1 MRSDPSLS
9 TTGLPD
15 TSSGGSAPVPGA
27 GQEAGERPKRQ
38 DIDVFG
44 LSHPGKV
51 RTENQDHFL
60 VASLHKVMSVQQSSL
75 PSELVKDTVSGARG
89 WLVLVADGVGGSPG
103 GKDASVA
110 ALMALTRY
118 VTNTVDLYQQVDPAN
133 EAAFVEQL
141 RRSVDRTHQAVIAEG
156 EHDWGRRGMA
166 TTLTL
171 VMFVWP
177 RAYLVHVGDSRCYRV
192 RQGKLEQL
200 TRDQTMAQAMLEA
213 GLLTPDQAEASRLKH
228 VLWSAVGGKE
238 AVPDVRVADHE
249 WDDLMLLCTDGLT
262 KHVTDDE
269 IRDILLASP
278 SSEATCRTLV
288 ELALARGGSDNV
300 SVVVGRLRPRG
311 RPSNPS

>member
-1 MRSDPSLS
+1 MRSDPS
-9 TTGLPD
+9 TPTPGHPD
-15 TSSGGSAPVPGA
+15 LHAPEAVPPAGA
-27 GQEAGERPKRQ
+27 SPSPGDRPKRQ

-51 RTENQDHFL
+51 RTENQDHFM

-75 PSELVKDTVSGARG
+75 PSDMVGDTVSGARG

-110 ALMALTRY
+110 ALTALTRY
-118 VTNTVDLYQQVDPAN
+118 VTNTVDLYQRVDPAS
-133 EAAFVEQL
+133 EATFVEQL
-141 RRSVDRTHQAVIAEG
+141 RKSVDRTHQAVLAEG
-156 EHDWGRRGMA
+156 ESDWGRRGMA

-177 RAYLVHVGDSRCYRV
+177 RAFLLHVGDSRCYRV
-192 RQGKLEQL
+192 RQGEIEQL

-238 AVPDVRVADHE
+238 AVPDVKVVDHD
-249 WDDLMLLCTDGLT
+249 WDDRLLLCTDGLT
-262 KHVTDDE
+262 KHVTNEE
-269 IRDILLASP
+269 IRDIMMSTA
-278 SSEATCRTLV
+278 SSESTCHALV
-288 ELALARGGSDNV
+288 DLALERGGSDNV

-311 RPSNPS
+311 RPSQES